1 MQQQP
6 ITDLLSRWREG
17 DKAAESALIEAV
29 YPILRELSR
38 AQLRR
43 NGNATLQATELA
55 NEAYERLVGQ
65 NVEVWRNRSH
75 FLAIAATVI
84 RRVLIDYLRER
95 SAEKRGSGQ
104 AALSLQD
111 LHEYDH
117 PSNSGGID
125 WIELDQALTEFA
137 RVQPDTARVVEMRL
151 FGGLSI
157 EEIAEACNSS
167 VATVG
172 RQWRFARAWIASTLG
187 MPWHEPP

>member
-1 MQQQP
+1 MQPP
-6 ITDLLSRWREG
+6 ITDLLSRWRDG

-29 YPILRELSR
+29 YPMLRELAR

-55 NEAYERLVGQ
+55 NDAYERLLGQ

-75 FLAIAATVI
+75 FLGIAATVI

-104 AALSLQD
+104 AALSLHD
-111 LHEYDH
+111 LHEYEH

-125 WIELDQALTEFA
+125 WVELDLALTELA

-157 EEIAEACNSS
+157 EEIAEACDSS

-187 MPWHEPP
+187 MPWHEAP